1 MLFNSYVFIL
11 LYLPI
16 TLLVYY
22 GLAHFRRV
30 RAATAWMAFASFFFY
45 GYWDVRYIPL
55 LFGSICWNYWFG
67 RQIEAALCKR
77 VFLTIAVSGN
87 IALLAYYKYTGFFL
101 ETINAAFGFIY
112 DIPHIVLP
120 LGISF
125 FTFTQTAYL
134 VDVYRGET
142 RKSGGTF
149 LSYLLFV
156 TIFPH
161 LIAGPIINYREMMP
175 QFTRLRNFVVDYRNL
190 SFGLALFVLGLFK
203 KVYIADW
210 LAPWVTGAFNC
221 TNGLGVIEAWAAA
234 LAYTYQLYFDFSG
247 YSEMAIGLGLML
259 NYKFPVNF
267 DSPYQAKSVIDFWR
281 RWHMTLGGWVR
292 EYLYIPMGGNRN
304 GECRKLINLF
314 LCMAIIGLWHG
325 AGWTFVF
332 WGALHGVFLV
342 VNHAWRKTGI
352 RLPQVLCWGLTFF
365 CVVICWVFFR
375 AETFADGWQV
385 VSSMFGK
392 FTPTSAWDMPGSRAK
407 LLRVLFLLTVVLA
420 WAPDP
425 QRFLERYFR
434 PSKLWAFAVI
444 VLALMALTNLTQYS
458 EFLYFQF

>member
-1 MLFNSYVFIL
+1 MIFLISSFLSAFLSSHLHRQRIL
-11 LYLPI
+11 SMSI
-16 TLLVYY
+16 V
-22 GLAHFRRV
+22 GRRE
-30 RAATAWMAFASFFFY
+30 S
-45 GYWDVRYIPL
+45 
-55 LFGSICWNYWFG
+55 
-67 RQIEAALCKR
+67 
-77 VFLTIAVSGN
+77 
-87 IALLAYYKYTGFFL
+87 
-101 ETINAAFGFIY
+101 
-112 DIPHIVLP
+112 
-120 LGISF
+120 LG
-125 FTFTQTAYL
+125 
-134 VDVYRGET
+134 
-142 RKSGGTF
+142 GGTF
-149 LSYLLFV
+149 LHYLLFV

-175 QFTRLRNFVVDYRNL
+175 QFTRVRNFVVNYRNL

-210 LAPWVTGAFNC
+210 LAPWVAGAFNC

-234 LAYTYQLYFDFSG
+234 LSYTYQLYFDFSG

-304 GECRKLINLF
+304 GECRKLFNLF

-325 AGWTFVF
+325 ADWTFVF

-342 VNHAWRKTGI
+342 VNHAWRKTRI
-352 RLPQVLCWGLTFF
+352 RLPQALGWGLTFL
-365 CVVICWVFFR
+365 CVVVCWVFFR
-375 AETFADGWQV
+375 AETFADGWRV
-385 VSSMFGK
+385 VSAMFGLSA
-392 FTPTSAWDMPGSRAK
+392 PTSVWDLPVSREK
-407 LLRVLFLLTVVLA
+407 LLRVLGLLTVVLA
-420 WAPDP
+420 WAPNP

-434 PSKLWAFAVI
+434 PSKAWAIVVI
-444 VLALMALTNLTQYS
+444 VLALVALTNLTQYS